1 MPLRYYRT
9 LLVACKCGS
18 LGCAMN
24 WLNLCI
30 VNVIPGLVIV
40 RYNNLPTDLLYEL
53 GSFNSFPSYLLSL
66 RFWSIGILASLQ
78 PIILASL
85 NTSSVYFLWHKL
97 MPSAV
102 LTTSRPKKNFRSPK
116 SFNLNCWSSK
126 TFNSSTA
133 CLLLLAIKMSSTY
146 TNRTIKEVEFFLVNK
161 E

>member
-1 MPLRYYRT
+1 MISHTATAIDLYSDFVEDRDTVCCFLDFHEIKESPRKTQNPITDFLVSRQEAQSASAKAFKCKSDLLEKNRPCPGVPLRYYRT

-66 RFWSIGILASLQ
+66 RF
-78 PIILASL
+78 
-85 NTSSVYFLWHKL
+85 
-97 MPSAV
+97 
-102 LTTSRPKKNFRSPK
+102 
-116 SFNLNCWSSK
+116 
-126 TFNSSTA
+126 
-133 CLLLLAIKMSSTY
+133 
-146 TNRTIKEVEFFLVNK
+146 
-161 E
+161 